1 MIVIARTT
9 RRALAVVAVV
19 ACSVAGAYGGYWAQS
34 RDTRTEFVPAAVP
47 ASTSAVR
54 VTYSGAGL
62 YRVPDPFAAG
72 TYMVTA
78 GVGDFGCYWERLRA
92 LDGRKASVLSS
103 GDASRGGYGRLVVT
117 ATDRA
122 VRMVGDC
129 VWVRL

>member
-1 MIVIARTT
+1 
-9 RRALAVVAVV
+9 VVAVV
-19 ACSVAGAYGGYWAQS
+19 ACCLAGAYGGYWAQS
-34 RDTRTEFVPAAVP
+34 RDVRTEFVPAATP
-47 ASTSAVR
+47 ASAAPVR
-54 VTYSGAGL
+54 ITYSGAGV

-78 GVGDFGCYWERLRA
+78 GAGDFGCYWERLRA

-117 ATDRA
+117 AKDVA

-129 VWVRL
+129 VWVKL

>member
-1 MIVIARTT
+1 MSRKKVLSVIA
-9 RRALAVVAVV
+9 VA
-19 ACSVAGAYGGYWAQS
+19 ACCLAGAGGGYWAQS
-34 RDTRTEFVPAAVP
+34 HGGGGAQFIPVAAP
-47 ASTSAVR
+47 SSTSPVR

-62 YRVPDPFAAG
+62 YQVPSQFAAG

-78 GVGDFGCYWERLRA
+78 GAGDFGCYWERLKA

-117 ATDRA
+117 AKDLA